1 MFRKKAN
8 LKFIFIGVG
17 IVFLILIGIVIGFKR
32 PFTLYLL
39 FEKKPNVNIGD
50 KILMNEVPVGEIEKI
65 VLKEGKVALMIK
77 IYPDYK
83 DMFTENT
90 KFIVKR
96 ERLFPSSQ
104 KICVIPSHNLN
115 SRKLRNGETV
125 FVKLPESEFQKK
137 VKDVF
142 KKMGEMIKKDM
153 EKLKKK

>member
-17 IVFLILIGIVIGFKR
+17 VAVLILAGILIGFKR

-50 KILMNEVPVGEIEKI
+50 KILMNEVPVGEIKKI

-77 IYPDYK
+77 IYPEYK
-83 DMFTENT
+83 DMFTEDT

-96 ERLFPSSQ
+96 ERLFSSSQ
-104 KICVIPSHNLN
+104 KIYVIPSDNPD

-125 FVKLPESEFQKK
+125 LVKLSESEFQKK
-137 VKDVF
+137 TKNVF